1 MSQSYMHLLLTE
13 QEKDYLEH
21 NDPRRTSNSLTEVT
35 LRPFL
40 KIVSRQFVSKDV
52 SPNVISLCSLLML
65 IQGWYWCVQFGETF
79 PTLTHVSAIASL
91 VIWFFLDTLD
101 EIHAKETGNVNGM
114 TEIFDSMCSTIGMIF
129 IALIS
134 CKVFGVRDL
143 HTTSYVVQC
152 GQVALLTKHVTALKR
167 GEMRYAASRGPGEA
181 VLVFTFL
188 LLARS
193 FAVGVK
199 DFDAAVDDLT
209 RLVLPDVIVRSTSTH
224 LDPVVFRVAVITH
237 FALHLYLLK
246 VILVDRKR
254 FPSFS
259 STGARI
265 LLCALIV
272 FLPSLV
278 EAVIRHSFGREA
290 AGADTTTVASV
301 IADGLAYSVVTFD
314 VLVSRLAGGE
324 RSLHP

>member
-1 MSQSYMHLLLTE
+1 MHLLLSE

-21 NDPRRTSNSLTEVT
+21 NDPRRVSNSLTEIT
-35 LRPFL
+35 LRPALRF
-40 KIVSRQFVSKDV
+40 VSRAVVSKDV

-65 IQGWYWCVQFGETF
+65 IQGWYWCVQFGEAF

-91 VIWFFLDTLD
+91 VVWFLLDTLD
-101 EIHAKETGNVNGM
+101 EVHAKETGNLNGM
-114 TEIFDSMCSTIGMIF
+114 TEIFDSMCSAIGMIF
-129 IALIS
+129 IALIF
-134 CKVFGVRDL
+134 CNVFGVKDL
-143 HTTSYVVQC
+143 HVISYVVQC

-181 VLVFTFL
+181 VIVFVFL
-188 LLARS
+188 LLVRN
-193 FAVGVK
+193 FVLGVK
-199 DFDAAVDDLT
+199 EFDAAADGLT
-209 RLVLPDVIVRSTSTH
+209 RLFLPEVIVKSSTAFSQA
-224 LDPVVFRVAVITH
+224 DPVVFRLSVVTH

-246 VILVDRKR
+246 VIIVDGKR
-254 FPSFS
+254 YPAFS

-265 LLCALIV
+265 LLCAFVV

-278 EAVIRHSFGREA
+278 EAVMRHSFGKEA
-290 AGADTTTVASV
+290 VGADTTTLASV